1 MLSRFPKPTHLN
13 GFKWR
18 GLFLFILVVLV
29 LASLVGVV
37 RVQHEI
43 RHLET
48 QYYLSLKEAV
58 TAHEEWGRLQLE
70 KKFLTAPARVE
81 QVARTQLNMTSD
93 KSNFETLYLFEEIIN
108 DGVDDGHATPEVLS
122 E

>member
-13 GFKWR
+13 TFKWR
-18 GLFLFILVVLV
+18 GLFLFILILLV

-48 QYYLSLKEAV
+48 QYYLSLKEAL
-58 TAHEEWGRLQLE
+58 TEHEEWGRLQLE
-70 KKFLTAPARVE
+70 RKYLTAPARVE

-93 KSNFETLYLFEEIIN
+93 KSNFQTLYLTPKEPESIE
-108 DGVDDGHATPEVLS
+108 VGHE
-122 E
+122 